1 MKPLNQNKMKQTAVE
16 WLAEELTL
24 PEYGDNPQ
32 WVLQVIQQAKEME
45 KQQIINTYRDGRSD
59 QQSEKPSR
67 FYNRMAEQYYNETFK
82 SE

>member
-1 MKPLNQNKMKQTAVE
+1 MKQTAVE

-32 WVLQVIQQAKEME
+32 WVQDAIEQAKEME
-45 KQQIINTYRDGRSD
+45 KEQIKDAWLNSLTKGDFNSAD
-59 QQSEKPSR
+59 E
-67 FYNRMAEQYYNETFK
+67 YYNQTYK